1 MKLDSQDKILLKVS
15 LEKELDRINKQL
27 TEHTNDYSSKWND
40 YKEKVKLDIIANRDK
55 VDSLLRKV
63 NDENGSISWSNS

>member
-27 TEHTNDYSSKWND
+27 TEHTNDYSGKWND
-40 YKEKVKLDIIANRDK
+40 YKEKVKWDIIANRDK
-55 VDSLLRKV
+55 VDSLLKKV
-63 NDENGSISWSNS
+63 NEDNGSLSW

>member
-40 YKEKVKLDIIANRDK
+40 YKEKVKWDIIANRDK